1 MVWQAQSV
9 EEQRRE
15 FVRIADQGT
24 IPFRALCRRF
34 GISPPTGYKWRER
47 ADGAD
52 GDWAQDRS
60 RPPRQSPTQTA
71 AETEARVVALRAQY
85 PAWGG
90 RKLQRLL
97 KAEGIAPLPAPS
109 TITNILHR
117 HGLIAPDATAQRQR
131 PQFFERPA
139 PNELWQM
146 DFMGHLA
153 LGTAGHRV
161 HLLTLLD
168 DHSRYALGTWACAN
182 ERGGTVQTHLQQAF
196 QQHGLPLALLT
207 DNGPPW
213 GTSGAGGI
221 TTLEAWLIRLGI
233 QVIHGRPYHPQT
245 QGKIERLHATIRT
258 ELTLHQVFAD
268 LACAQ
273 QAVDR
278 WRTCYNTVRP
288 HDALGM
294 ATPASR
300 YRISTRPFPEALA
313 PIEYAPGDRVL
324 KVRSQGSIEVGGRE
338 RFVGS
343 GLIGQLIALRPTEQ
357 DGVLHV
363 YFCHQQIRTL
373 DLRDES
379 VV

>member
-1 MVWQAQSV
+1 
-9 EEQRRE
+9 
-15 FVRIADQGT
+15 
-24 IPFRALCRRF
+24 
-34 GISPPTGYKWRER
+34 
-47 ADGAD
+47 
-52 GDWAQDRS
+52 
-60 RPPRQSPTQTA
+60 
-71 AETEARVVALRAQY
+71 
-85 PAWGG
+85 
-90 RKLQRLL
+90 
-97 KAEGIAPLPAPS
+97 
-109 TITNILHR
+109 
-117 HGLIAPDATAQRQR
+117 
-131 PQFFERPA
+131 
-139 PNELWQM
+139 M

-153 LGTAGHRV
+153 LGTTGHRV

-221 TTLEAWLIRLGI
+221 TTLEAWLMRLGI
-233 QVIHGRPYHPQT
+233 QVLHGRPYHPQT